1 MKTLITLFILAS
13 LAFPK
18 DQETL
23 SIKAAFFGH
32 EDGFYYFTDYND
44 NSFFFEG
51 IEAAAK
57 EKFDLTKKNLC
68 TKNLTSPTRLKLQ
81 KANMERNITLQL
93 LLIWCWKSNF

>member
-57 EKFDLTKKNLC
+57 EKFDLTKK
-68 TKNLTSPTRLKLQ
+68 KFMYK
-81 KANMERNITLQL
+81 KFNITYKIKTTKGEYGEEYYASIIVDLVL
-93 LLIWCWKSNF
+93 EE